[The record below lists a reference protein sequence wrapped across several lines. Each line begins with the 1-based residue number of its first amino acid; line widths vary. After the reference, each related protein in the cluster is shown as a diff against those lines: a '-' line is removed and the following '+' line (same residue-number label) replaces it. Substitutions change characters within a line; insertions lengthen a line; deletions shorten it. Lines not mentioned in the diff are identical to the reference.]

1 MKKSLFS
8 IEMINYISGLEY
20 SAPFNTKILY
30 KNEIGTTFL
39 AYCFVDF
46 FNKRV
51 YFCTK
56 KQYKETTI
64 LKGFVEFFSELL
76 EEKNYNLH
84 HIKPC

>member
-1 MKKSLFS
+1 MKKSVFS
-8 IEMINYISGLEY
+8 IEMISYISGQEY

-30 KNEIGTTFL
+30 KNEIGTSFL

-46 FNKRV
+46 FNNKV

-64 LKGFVEFFSELL
+64 VKGFIEFSSELL
-76 EEKNYNLH
+76 EEKNYNLNN
-84 HIKPC
+84 IKPF